1 MRKGV
6 GEDLEGQEGRVEE
19 SREVADGRLKGGGI
33 LLLGLEVEWGREAE
47 GMVGC
52 SGVIY
57 RCIGRDDGWVLFRW
71 EQEVQEVM

>member
-1 MRKGV
+1 MMRKGV

-52 SGVIY
+52 SG
-57 RCIGRDDGWVLFRW
+57 WVLFRW